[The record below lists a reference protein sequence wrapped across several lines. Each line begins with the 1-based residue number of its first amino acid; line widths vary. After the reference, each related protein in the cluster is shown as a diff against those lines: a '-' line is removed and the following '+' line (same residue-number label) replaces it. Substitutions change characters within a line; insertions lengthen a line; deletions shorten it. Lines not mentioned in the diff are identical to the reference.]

1 MKIIGVGNTAE
12 VFEYKSGKVCK
23 LFLTG
28 YPKEYVELEYRNAM
42 ELYRL
47 GIRVPQPF
55 EVVEVS
61 GRNGIIYEKIEGVS
75 LSQYLLERREC
86 LAECLDEFAR
96 LHKEILKQK
105 STNLL
110 SYKEF
115 LKGMLVGKGAKDA
128 GLFEKIQMLPDG
140 EAVLHGD
147 YHTNNVLIT
156 KEGIFFAIDFMNV
169 CHGPALF
176 DIARTYHFM
185 SEVSPTV
192 GDAYLGK
199 MDVEK
204 EELEQ
209 YLAIIIEC
217 RKYEEWK

>member
-12 VFEYKSGKVCK
+12 VFEYEEGKVCK
-23 LFLTG
+23 LFVAG
-28 YPKEYVELEYRNAM
+28 YPEEYVELEYRNAK

-61 GRNGIIYEKIEGVS
+61 GRYGIVYEKIEGVS

-86 LAECLDEFAR
+86 LDDCLDEFAR

-115 LKGMLVGKGAKDA
+115 LLGMLEGKGAKDA

-147 YHTNNVLIT
+147 FHTNNVLIT
-156 KEGIFFAIDFMNV
+156 KEGNFFAIDFMNV
-169 CHGPALF
+169 CYGPALF
-176 DIARTYHFM
+176 DVARTYHFM
-185 SEVSPTV
+185 SEVSV
-192 GDAYLGK
+192 AIADAYLGK
-199 MDVEK
+199 MDVAK
-204 EELEQ
+204 EELKQ
-209 YLAIIIEC
+209 YLDIIREC
-217 RKYEEWK
+217 RKYETWE